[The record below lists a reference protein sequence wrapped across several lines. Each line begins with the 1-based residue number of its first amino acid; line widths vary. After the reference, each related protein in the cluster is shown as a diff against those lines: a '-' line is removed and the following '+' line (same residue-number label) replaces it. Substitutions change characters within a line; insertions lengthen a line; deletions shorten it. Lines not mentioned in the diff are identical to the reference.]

1 VRVEEALKALEGR
14 PGPGSVVHKINRET
28 VLLLGWG
35 RAILLQLAHP
45 LVAAGVA
52 EHSLFY
58 RHPRGRV
65 RRLRHTLQAMLDLT
79 FGTPDE
85 VLRAARGINAIHDRV
100 EGALPAAEGP
110 FPAGRRYSAHDPAL
124 LRWVHAT
131 LLDSLPL
138 AYERFVGPLTAA
150 ERDAYCAEASGIE
163 PLLGLPSG
171 SLPRDT
177 AALRR
182 YMDGMYAGGEIVVGE
197 TARRLAREL
206 LAPPLAPGL
215 PGLGR
220 LGAALGAVL
229 HLPTV
234 GLLPPRVREAYGLTW
249 GPRREALLRASAAGL
264 RGLLRVSPPALRHW
278 APARRAQASDRGAPA
293 PAGVPAP
300 GV

>member
-1 VRVEEALKALEGR
+1 VRVKDALEAIEGR

-35 RAILLQLAHP
+35 RAILLQFAHP

-52 EHSLFY
+52 EHSLFF

-79 FGTPDE
+79 FGTPEE
-85 VLRAARGINAIHDRV
+85 VLRAAQGINAIHDRV
-100 EGALPAAEGP
+100 KGALPAADGP
-110 FPAGRRYSAHDPAL
+110 FPAGQRYSAHDPAL

-138 AYERFVGPLTAA
+138 VYELYVGPLTAP

-163 PLLGLPSG
+163 PLLGLPAG

-182 YMDGMYAGGEIVVGE
+182 YMDGMYAGGQIAVGD
-197 TARRLAREL
+197 TARRLARGL
-206 LAPPLAPGL
+206 LAPPLAPSLAPHL
-215 PGLGR
+215 PGLGP
-220 LGAALGAVL
+220 LTSLL

-234 GLLPPRVREAYGLTW
+234 GLLPPRVREAYGLSW
-249 GPRREALLRASAAGL
+249 GPHRETLLHASAAAV
-264 RGLLRVSPPALRHW
+264 RGLLRFSPPALRHW
-278 APARRAQASDRGAPA
+278 APARREQAHTPMRM
-293 PAGVPAP
+293 PAG
-300 GV
+300 GL